1 MTTTCT
7 ASRYRSAL
15 DVPLAREST
24 APFEVT
30 PARRPSPG
38 AAATARDAA
47 FEDAVSAAT
56 PSPDPAPA
64 GVPTPEA
71 PSAEVASAPVAAS
84 SGSTDAGDVDGELGD
99 LVAVMREIDR
109 LTALAVGH
117 ARRLDGSRAA
127 REEGMSVEG
136 ALRLH
141 TGATR
146 GDVDAVMA
154 AADVLSRMPV
164 AASLF
169 ERGVLSWGHV
179 RALSRGVRTLDL
191 AAREALDD
199 HLGQH
204 AQRLEALD
212 ADGRLAAIDDAIA
225 QHEPAPRV
233 QDRAD
238 REPDGRLLVISPR
251 LEGGGTLFGDL
262 DTEGFATVVA
272 RLDEE
277 ADTPLAEPSPGDDA
291 IGTPRSADPRVP
303 RSRARQLADALV
315 RLCGRRDAGTT
326 AGAPVRF
333 QVVVDADRVTDT
345 VAGTIQQAAASRPPR
360 VVRRAIDRLSCDAA
374 YDVVIRRGTDL
385 VAAQRYSP
393 EVTAAARRA
402 VVARDGGCRFP
413 GCRAPASWCDV
424 HHVSPRATGDDHAL
438 GNLVLLCRRHHSV
451 VHRRGWK
458 QRLDRDGTYR
468 LSRRNRTWTTLARR
482 ASRLPP
488 PSKARPPGAGSG
500 GPTGAAAR
508 SERDGSRVGAGS
520 GTGTRD
526 GPLASGTPRTL
537 TSRPPVGTK
546 AETSTVGPSGD
557 ELPF

>member
-1 MTTTCT
+1 M
-7 ASRYRSAL
+7 
-15 DVPLAREST
+15 DVP
-24 APFEVT
+24 P
-30 PARRPSPG
+30 
-38 AAATARDAA
+38 
-47 FEDAVSAAT
+47 
-56 PSPDPAPA
+56 PAP
-64 GVPTPEA
+64 
-71 PSAEVASAPVAAS
+71 SR
-84 SGSTDAGDVDGELGD
+84 STGEGDVDGELGE
-99 LVAVMREIDR
+99 LVAAMREIDR

-117 ARRLDGSRAA
+117 ARRLDGSQAA
-127 REEGMSVEG
+127 REEGMSVEA

-164 AASLF
+164 AGSLF

-179 RALSRGVRTLDL
+179 RALSRGVRSLDR

-204 AQRLEALD
+204 AQRLAALD
-212 ADGRLAAIDDAIA
+212 TDGRLAAIDDAIA
-225 QHEPAPRV
+225 QHEPAARV

-291 IGTPRSADPRVP
+291 TGMPRSADPRVP

-315 RLCGRRDAGTT
+315 RLCGRRDAGRT

-345 VAGTIQQAAASRPPR
+345 SAGTIQQSTASRPPR
-360 VVRRAIDRLSCDAA
+360 VVRRAIDRLACDAA

-385 VAAQRYSP
+385 IAAQRYSP
-393 EVTAAARRA
+393 EVTAATRRA

-451 VHRRGWK
+451 VHRRGWA

-488 PSKARPPGAGSG
+488 PLERQVPGRRERRTHG
-500 GPTGAAAR
+500 GRGR
-508 SERDGSRVGAGS
+508 
-520 GTGTRD
+520 TR
-526 GPLASGTPRTL
+526 A
-537 TSRPPVGTK
+537 
-546 AETSTVGPSGD
+546 
-557 ELPF
+557 